1 MTTMNFNKGNMTRH
15 TTKSIM
21 DVLNDTVMDG
31 KQVSIYEN
39 HFATLAEFIERDSD
53 FIIGLEQIYINA
65 NFNDPDEFDLNEHF
79 MYTDFILFIN
89 SLHIIKFSYEGETW
103 FGLNDLFMRNVVREN
118 NNLQHNDLV
127 SEILGNQM

>member
-21 DVLNDTVMDG
+21 YVLNDTVMDG

-39 HFATLAEFIERDSD
+39 QFVTLAEFIQRDSD

-103 FGLNDLFMRNVVREN
+103 FGLNDIFMRNVVREN
-118 NNLQHNDLV
+118 NHLQHNDLV
-127 SEILGNQM
+127 SEILGQR